1 MFSKLNK
8 HGSPVYAH
16 ILDLTLTLLLIPVF
30 SLNAAISLYGASI
43 VGMMYFVAVE
53 ISAIV
58 FGIKNRR

>member
-1 MFSKLNK
+1 
-8 HGSPVYAH
+8 
-16 ILDLTLTLLLIPVF
+16 VF